1 MTKTPSAL
9 KWLAEKRA
17 RLAADA
23 LQAHRIVL
31 EFTERHQKLEAQL
44 SALDET
50 IRVYDAALTPSNI
63 EPVAHWKGRH
73 GKRGELQQA
82 FLDIL
87 TQHSPD
93 WVSANSIELFVV
105 SRFGLSFASSEERA
119 TWRANCL
126 GNGLRGLAR
135 KGLVERQDDPGQ
147 RTGKCGYWRLKQAP
161 SQSLA
166 DL

>member
-17 RLAADA
+17 RLAADT
-23 LQAHRIVL
+23 LQAQRVVQ
-31 EFTERHQKLEAQL
+31 EFTARHQKLLVQL
-44 SALDET
+44 AALDET

-87 TQHSPD
+87 GQHSPE

-105 SRFGLSFASSEERA
+105 SRFGLGFASSEERA
-119 TWRANCL
+119 TWGRSTIGRECFRRRAVGLGCYTCL
-126 GNGLRGLAR
+126 YRPL
-135 KGLVERQDDPGQ
+135 
-147 RTGKCGYWRLKQAP
+147 
-161 SQSLA
+161 
-166 DL
+166 